1 MDAAPLPPALA
12 HLRER
17 LGPVGWSEDPADL
30 AAKLTDW
37 RGRYHGHALAL
48 ARPANT
54 DDVAAVVRACRDAG
68 VAITPQGGN
77 TGLVGGATP
86 QGELLLSLERLRAI
100 RSVDAADSSL
110 IAEAGVTLAAVQDAA
125 SAADRLF
132 PLSLASDGAATV
144 GGAAASNAGGV
155 AVLRYGMMRDLVLGL
170 EAVLPDGRVWDG
182 LRTVRKDNL
191 GYDLKHLLL
200 GSEGTLA
207 VITAVAV
214 TLFPRPR
221 AFGTAFCAVNGP
233 ADAVALLRRLQ
244 DALGDCLTAF
254 ELLPRFGVEL
264 VARHIPNT
272 APPLNGDAPWQVL
285 VEASF
290 HTAPDAE
297 AAAFEATLADALKTG
312 LSSDVALAQSHAQ
325 RAAFWRIRETLP
337 EAERKHGK
345 AFKHDVATPVS
356 ALPEFMARASEA
368 VETILPGAAII
379 AFGHVGDGNLHF
391 NVVPPPGV
399 DPWGEAS
406 ESVALSAADATPP
419 VTRAIHNLA
428 SALGGSAAAEHG
440 VGVLKKQEL
449 ARHRAG
455 VELDVMRA
463 VKRALDP
470 DGLMNP
476 RMVL

>member
-1 MDAAPLPPALA
+1 MERAPLPSALA
-12 HLRER
+12 ALKDR
-17 LGPVGWSEDPADL
+17 LGPAGWREDPADL
-30 AAKLTDW
+30 ASHLTDW

-48 ARPANT
+48 ARPADT
-54 DDVAAVVRACRDAG
+54 DEVAAIVTACRDAG

-86 QGELLLSLERLRAI
+86 QGELLVSLERMRAI
-100 RSVDAADSSL
+100 RSVNRADSSL
-110 IAEAGVTLAAVQDAA
+110 IAEAGVTLAAIQDAA
-125 SAADRLF
+125 AAADRLF
-132 PLSLASDGAATV
+132 PLSLASDGTATV

-170 EAVLPDGRVWDG
+170 EAVLPDGRVWEG

-200 GSEGTLA
+200 GSEGTLG

-221 AFGTAFCAVNGP
+221 AYGTALCALDRP
-233 ADAVALLRRLQ
+233 EDAVTLLRRLQ

-254 ELLPRFGVEL
+254 ELIPRIGVEL
-264 VARHIPNT
+264 VARHIPDA
-272 APPLNGDAPWQVL
+272 APPVGVASPWRVL
-285 VEASF
+285 AEASF
-290 HTAPDAE
+290 HAAPDAE
-297 AAAFEATLADALKTG
+297 VDALETALAHAIDAG
-312 LSSDVALAQSHAQ
+312 LAHDVAIAQSEAQ
-325 RAAFWRIRETLP
+325 RAAFWRLREALP

-345 AFKHDVATPVS
+345 AFKHDVAVPVS
-356 ALPEFMARASEA
+356 ALPAFMTRATEA
-368 VETILPGAAII
+368 VAALLPGADII

-391 NVVPPPGV
+391 NVVPPAGV
-399 DPWGEAS
+399 DPWGAPGQ
-406 ESVALSAADATPP
+406 DGPP
-419 VTRAIHNLA
+419 PITQAIHALA
-428 SALGGSAAAEHG
+428 KTFGGSAAAEHG
-440 VGVLKKQEL
+440 VGVLKKAEL
-449 ARHRAG
+449 AAHRAG
-455 VELDVMRA
+455 VELDLMRA